1 MTAAEQQQK
10 LIEEQDRL
18 RSLRQFVSLLGS
30 MTGTDQTL
38 AGTDYAAVNA
48 PGQFTAVGPYSSSIE
63 GQPIITYS
71 AQSGMTVSP
80 ILVFVGLGLAAYFM
94 FK

>member
-10 LIEEQDRL
+10 LIEDQDRL
-18 RSLRQFVSLLGS
+18 RTLRQFVSLLGGMS
-30 MTGTDQTL
+30 GTDQTL

-48 PGQFTAVGPYSSSIE
+48 PGQFTSVGPYSTSVE
-63 GQPIITYS
+63 GQPILTYS

-80 ILVFVGLGLAAYFM
+80 LLVLVGLGLAVYFM
-94 FK
+94 SK